1 MLFKQNKNNLIIQQK
16 SEKVMGHGVKKLIIQ
31 THPLK
36 PTGTAGLLCLWQ
48 TSKNMC
54 IYIYNTYTYTVI
66 KL

>member
-36 PTGTAGLLCLWQ
+36 PTGTAGLLCL
-48 TSKNMC
+48 
-54 IYIYNTYTYTVI
+54 
-66 KL
+66 